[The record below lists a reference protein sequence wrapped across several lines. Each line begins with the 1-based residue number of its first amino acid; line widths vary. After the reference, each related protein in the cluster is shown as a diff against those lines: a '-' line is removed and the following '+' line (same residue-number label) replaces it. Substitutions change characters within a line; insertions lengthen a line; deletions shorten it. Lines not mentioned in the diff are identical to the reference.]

1 MNPAHIWCSINIYK
15 MNEGLNGKKISMLET
30 QKRKGL
36 FLAGDTRGLTF
47 ELDFEEWV
55 GFPVIT

>member
-1 MNPAHIWCSINIYK
+1 MK
-15 MNEGLNGKKISMLET
+15 KRLNGKKISMLET
-30 QKRKGL
+30 QKRKEL
-36 FLAGDTRGLTF
+36 FLVGDTQGLTS

>member
-1 MNPAHIWCSINIYK
+1 

-30 QKRKGL
+30 QKTKGL
-36 FLAGDTRGLTF
+36 FLAGDLQGLTLEF
-47 ELDFEEWV
+47 DFEEWV